1 MHDQA
6 DLLRCWGTKTTVLD
20 KVGVDDGI
28 KALLGSIKV
37 WLIFEDYTYRKEKT
51 LLFMWSYIS
60 LSDLPGIRI

>member
-1 MHDQA
+1 M
-6 DLLRCWGTKTTVLD
+6 LD